1 MNGKHK
7 IKKICLYIS
16 FLLIIFSLIMLIKTI
31 KLQEK
36 NKQYDIKI
44 EELNEEIKQ
53 YKKDETK
60 LPEQNRELFIF
71 QKSVILIPSKKNGGL
86 LK

>member
-1 MNGKHK
+1 
-7 IKKICLYIS
+7 
-16 FLLIIFSLIMLIKTI
+16 MLIKMI

-36 NKQYDIKI
+36 NKQYDIRI

-53 YKKDETK
+53 YKKDEIK
-60 LPEQNRELFIF
+60 LPEQNGELFIF
-71 QKSVILIPSKKNGGL
+71 QKSVILISSKKNGGL